1 MIPPGKSIIK
11 KVLATV
17 DDEFSHNFPCR
28 HARFAAAIPTAVIR
42 APSSA
47 PLCSGCRQ
55 WFGSADSSAAAMQN
69 DAGEMVD
76 LYIPRKC
83 SATNRLIGAGDHASV
98 QFNVGHVS
106 EDG

>member
-1 MIPPGKSIIK
+1 MEWS
-11 KVLATV
+11 
-17 DDEFSHNFPCR
+17 E
-28 HARFAAAIPTAVIR
+28 AAINPPTSLSVAPPFAPRERWPSAV
-42 APSSA
+42 
-47 PLCSGCRQ
+47 CSGAGAVGVRTLTTVH
-55 WFGSADSSAAAMQN
+55 AMQN

-98 QFNVGHVS
+98 QFNIGHVS

>member
-1 MIPPGKSIIK
+1 MVWQKLWQKLWQPLASCGSPP
-11 KVLATV
+11 
-17 DDEFSHNFPCR
+17 
-28 HARFAAAIPTAVIR
+28 
-42 APSSA
+42 
-47 PLCSGCRQ
+47 
-55 WFGSADSSAAAMQN
+55 FGSAESSAAAMQN

>member
-1 MIPPGKSIIK
+1 
-11 KVLATV
+11 
-17 DDEFSHNFPCR
+17 
-28 HARFAAAIPTAVIR
+28 
-42 APSSA
+42 
-47 PLCSGCRQ
+47 
-55 WFGSADSSAAAMQN
+55 MQN

-106 EDG
+106 EDGYEPLFDLCSPPPRRRLPLPPWDAAGRAGAGTCALLC